1 MNRSAVVSEVRS
13 TVPDVIAIHL
23 FGSMARG
30 DVHRESDVDL
40 AILSGAKIPT
50 AALFDLTARLETLLH
65 RSVDL
70 VDLRAASAV
79 LRVQVLGDAELLDDA
94 DSIRRA
100 EFECFALADYARL
113 NEERAGILADVYE
126 TRRVHG

>member
-13 TVPDVIAIHL
+13 TVPDVIAIYL

>member
-13 TVPDVIAIHL
+13 TVPDVIAIYL

-50 AALFDLTARLETLLH
+50 AALFDLTARLEALLH

>member
-13 TVPDVIAIHL
+13 TVPDVIAIYL

-40 AILSGAKIPT
+40 AILSCAKIPT